1 YLGTADRIPLYLW
14 ATRRL
19 VPTVLPALALLEAG
33 GVLWLARHI
42 PQGRGPAGIAIVV
55 LALTIRLAGG
65 SVVREHT
72 EYEGA
77 EAAVERL
84 AALTEPG
91 SLLLFEPSDTAVR
104 LAAPLRYLHD
114 RSAYVAWNPAPRGVE
129 RLIEVAE
136 EAGRPVYYLGDQ
148 PGPLSS
154 TLTEYASSFVARWSA
169 DLPELERTSTQ
180 PPARWNSFPARL
192 DVYRLGPRR

>member
-1 YLGTADRIPLYLW
+1 MGPPVRRWVATAVAIVVIAVLALLETRGGYSGRLAGALVNGLYLSPLDGALAAAGLAAIWGFRRRLRHQWVAGVLFAAGVLYLAIYFRYLGTADRIPLYLW

-77 EAAVERL
+77 EAAD
-84 AALTEPG
+84 AGT
-91 SLLLFEPSDTAVR
+91 
-104 LAAPLRYLHD
+104 D
-114 RSAYVAWNPAPRGVE
+114 RRSH
-129 RLIEVAE
+129 
-136 EAGRPVYYLGDQ
+136 
-148 PGPLSS
+148 
-154 TLTEYASSFVARWSA
+154 
-169 DLPELERTSTQ
+169 
-180 PPARWNSFPARL
+180 
-192 DVYRLGPRR
+192 